1 MITAVGAYEESIPK
15 KGYRLLVDRLWPRGI
30 LKDKLELDRWM
41 KEIAPSDELKKWY
54 AHLPDRWNEFRSR
67 YFKELD
73 KNPLTQELLEIC
85 RSRDTIFLYSSK
97 VKDINNAAALK
108 EYVEGHL

>member
-41 KEIAPSDELKKWY
+41 KEIAPSDELRKWY
-54 AHLPDRWNEFRSR
+54 AHQPDRWNEFRSK
-67 YFKELD
+67 YFNELD
-73 KNPLTQELLEIC
+73 KNPLTLELLEIC